1 MLYDLI
7 ILGGGPAGIAAG
19 IYAARKKLKT
29 LLIAESFGG
38 QSVVATQINNF
49 IGFKSVSGI
58 EMKNILEEHLRSHE
72 EIEIKEGARV
82 EKIEKKENNF
92 AISVNGEQF
101 ETKTVLVAL
110 GSSYRKL
117 GIPGEKEFTG
127 RGVFYC
133 STCDAPLMKNKTV
146 IVVGGGNSGFYAV
159 LDLLPHASKIYVLEY
174 GDAFRADPIYID
186 KAKASGKVEF
196 ITMAKTLE
204 IIGGSENGF
213 VSAIKYKDRQN
224 KEIKEIKTD
233 GVFVAI
239 GYTPNSGIIKDLVKT
254 NEWGKIIIDHQTQK
268 ASLEGIWAAGDIT
281 DVLYGQINVAIGDAI
296 KAVLNINDYFKKS

>member
-38 QSVVATQINNF
+38 QSVVAAQINNF

-133 STCDAPLMKNKTV
+133 STCDAPLMKNKTAV
-146 IVVGGGNSGFYAV
+146 VVGGGNSGFYAV
-159 LDLLPHASKIYVLEY
+159 LDLLPYASKIYVLEY

-204 IIGGSENGF
+204 IIGGSKNGF
-213 VSAIKYKDRQN
+213 VSAIKYEDRQS